1 MFAGTSPEWLDAP
14 HAFLRACAYAELDAD
29 GPARIRAAALRVT
42 DWHALPALADQ
53 HGLAP
58 LVWHHAKACGLDSP
72 TDVWRQLAA
81 LAAQR
86 RQQSRVQAEV
96 LSEIVDALTAAGIEH
111 VILKGAIL
119 AHVLYADPGLR
130 PMSDLDIL
138 VAPEA
143 AISAQRLLGALGF
156 DAPLQPASRLLRF
169 HHHLPPATRRRDGV
183 TITVEVHRDALS
195 GDQPGTLRLGALSG
209 PPREVVVGTRRLR
222 ALGHVDM
229 LVHLS
234 WHVLEPREY
243 TRLISVADFVGYA
256 ARYRSE
262 IDWSRLRRAQSRVV
276 NALALMHYVTPLPEA
291 LHAFRPSA
299 EASPPS
305 GAGRGFLP
313 LRSLAHGT
321 WGARRLVRHL
331 LYPPDWWMRVYYGVP
346 PERSL
351 FGTRWSRH
359 LLGVVNRLGRR
370 GVASVPTVPRRAARS
385 S

>member
-1 MFAGTSPEWLDAP
+1 MSAGTSPEWLDAP
-14 HAFLRACAYAELDAD
+14 HAFLRACAYVELDAD
-29 GPARIRAAALRVT
+29 GPARILAAARRVSE
-42 DWHALPALADQ
+42 WHALPALADQ

-58 LVWHHAKACGLDSP
+58 LVWHHAKACGVDSP
-72 TDVWRQLAA
+72 ADVWRQLAA

-86 RQQSRVQAEV
+86 RQQSRIQAAV
-96 LSEIVDALTAAGIEH
+96 LSEIVDAFTAAGIEH

-119 AHVLYADPGLR
+119 AHVLYSDSGLR

-138 VAPEA
+138 VAPDSA
-143 AISAQRLLGALGF
+143 ARAQTLLGTLGF

-183 TITVEVHRDALS
+183 TTTVEIHRDALT
-195 GDQPGTLRLGALSG
+195 GDQPAALRLGALSE

-222 ALGHVDM
+222 ALGHADM

-256 ARYRSE
+256 AHYASE
-262 IDWSRLRRAQSRVV
+262 IDWVRLRRAQPRVV
-276 NALALMHYVTPLPEA
+276 NALALMHYVTPLPES
-291 LHAFRPSA
+291 LRAFRPSPA
-299 EASPPS
+299 ATPPS
-305 GAGRGFLP
+305 DAGRGFLP
-313 LRSLAHGT
+313 LKSLAHGT

-351 FGTRWSRH
+351 FGTRWGRH
-359 LLGVVNRLGRR
+359 LWGVVNRLGRR
-370 GVASVPTVPRRAARS
+370 SVASVPTLPWRGARS

>member
-1 MFAGTSPEWLDAP
+1 MSAGMPPEWLDP
-14 HAFLRACAYAELDAD
+14 QHAFLRAFAYAELDAD
-29 GPARIRAAALRVT
+29 GHARIRAAARRVA
-42 DWHALPALADQ
+42 DWHVLPALADQ

-58 LVWHHAKACGLDSP
+58 LVWHHAKSCSLDSP
-72 TDVWRQLAA
+72 ADVWRQLAA

-86 RQQSRVQAEV
+86 RQQSRVQADV
-96 LSEIVDALTAAGIEH
+96 LCEIVDAFAAAGIEH

-119 AHVLYADPGLR
+119 AHVLYQESGLR

-143 AISAQRLLGALGF
+143 TIEAQTLLAALGF
-156 DAPLQPASRLLRF
+156 DAPLQPTSRLLRF

-183 TITVEVHRDALS
+183 TITVEIHRDALS
-195 GDQPGTLRLGALSG
+195 SDQPAALRLDTLSAS
-209 PPREVVVGTRRLR
+209 PRDVVVGTRRLR
-222 ALGHVDM
+222 ALGHEDM
-229 LVHLS
+229 LLHLS

-256 ARYRSE
+256 ARYESE
-262 IDWSRLRRAQSRVV
+262 IDWPLLRRVQPRVV

-291 LHAFRPSA
+291 LRAFRPSA
-299 EASPPS
+299 EASPPA

-321 WGARRLVRHL
+321 WSVRRFVRHL

-351 FGTRWSRH
+351 FLTRWGRH
-359 LLGVVNRLGRR
+359 LWGVVSRLGRR
-370 GVASVPTVPRRAARS
+370 GVASVPTMARRDAGS